1 MESSGD
7 SMVKELAEAS
17 QTTFIRD
24 KWVYTDYSNEMQ
36 YSIVA
41 PCLPGSGNYSNY
53 NLWGK
58 HCSNYCFFF
67 LLAFQN
73 IYSSES

>member
-7 SMVKELAEAS
+7 SMIKELAEAS
-17 QTTFIRD
+17 QTTYLKD
-24 KWVYTDYSNEMQ
+24 MWVYTDYSNETQ
-36 YSIVA
+36 FSIVA

-58 HCSNYCFFF
+58 RRILFKS
-67 LLAFQN
+67 
-73 IYSSES
+73 